1 MKVCKKVLALDLD
14 YSSKHRFTSLYPTF
28 KENNFELKVIYDDK
42 FFFEKEKIIQG
53 LLIKNISSY
62 PSKNFLK
69 ILRIEKPDLVIVL
82 NMNLLKLR
90 SLNRCCK
97 FLGIPIILLE
107 HAVTSV
113 SGITNS
119 KRFDAKRALLKR
131 YQRIINGDLIKDYFL
146 FIRYFFNTRS
156 SFRDWT
162 SLLVESFGKLIGKDV
177 KTKDWIYDAYCV
189 FLESDKNKL
198 IHQYQNSIDKNKV
211 FVVGNYDLNYFN
223 MDFKNFNSFDDK
235 TKSNCI
241 LYIDSDCV
249 DRTFYKNIDL
259 YFKYIKNINDL
270 IRRRGFK
277 LFIKL
282 HPNSLAKGLDHH
294 LGKLN
299 ITSLKKNDLIPFIN
313 KSKYVISE
321 PSGLS
326 ALVCLTGITI
336 LTPTLKPFNPKRY
349 GLIIDKY
356 PNRINFSSYSDLENI
371 IKNGIQKSN
380 KNEISK
386 WINEFAGPLPP
397 SDFPKRV
404 LNVIKIVL
412 KSKQF

>member
-1 MKVCKKVLALDLD
+1 MKVCKKVLAIDLD
-14 YSSKHRFTSLYPTF
+14 YSSKHRFISLYPTF
-28 KENNFELKVIYDDK
+28 KQNNFELKVIYDDK
-42 FFFEKEKIIQG
+42 YFFEKEKIIEG

-62 PSKNFLK
+62 PSKDFLK
-69 ILRIEKPDLVIVL
+69 ILRIEKPDLVLVL

-113 SGITNS
+113 SGMTNS

-131 YQRIINGDLIKDYFL
+131 YQRIINGELIKDYFL
-146 FIRYFFNTRS
+146 FIRYFFYTKAS
-156 SFRDWT
+156 LGDWI
-162 SLLVESFGKLIGKDV
+162 SLLIESLGKLIGRDI

-198 IHQYQNSIDKNKV
+198 IHQYQNSIDKKKV

-223 MDFKNFNSFDDK
+223 MDFKNFNSFDCK
-235 TKSNCI
+235 TKSRNI

-249 DRTFYKNIDL
+249 ERTFYKNSDL
-259 YFKYIKNINDL
+259 YFKYIKNINHV
-270 IRRRGFK
+270 IRERGFK

-294 LGKLN
+294 LNKLN
-299 ITSLKKNDLIPFIN
+299 IKSLKEVDLIPFIN

-336 LTPTLKPFNPKRY
+336 LTPILKPFNPKRY

-356 PNRINFSSYSDLENI
+356 PNRINFSSYTELENI

-404 LNVIKIVL
+404 LDVIKVVL
-412 KSKQF
+412 ESK